1 MSQVDDHLNQAR
13 KSIPILINI
22 SESSSEIGLNEREK
36 EVKEMLAG
44 MKSSLIQEV
53 KKYNFEKPKK
63 DYAKM
68 AGIVRR
74 RQINKEVSG
83 ISDSVKVQNPN
94 RVQVKKQQPKINK
107 KPTNGDIMNFSGRS
121 QLTEKERL
129 YIEYFLQ
136 EANPQ

>member
-83 ISDSVKVQNPN
+83 ISISVKVQNPTEFKLRSSN
-94 RVQVKKQQPKINK
+94 PK
-107 KPTNGDIMNFSGRS
+107 
-121 QLTEKERL
+121 
-129 YIEYFLQ
+129 
-136 EANPQ
+136 